1 MRILTFKRL
10 VGLAA
15 IGGVAYVHQ
24 QRGGQWTTDSVG
36 DTLKYL
42 WKMAMTKL
50 EPVKREMRDTL
61 DRATHLESSA
71 RDRAS
76 DRTSDE
82 PAGRTS
88 RDYKRK
94 DDHGPH

>member
-24 QRGGQWTTDSVG
+24 QRGGEWTLDSVG
-36 DTLKYL
+36 GTLKYL
-42 WKMAMTKL
+42 WKMALTKL
-50 EPVKREMRDTL
+50 EPVQREVRDTL
-61 DRATHLESSA
+61 ERATHLETA
-71 RDRAS
+71 PRAG
-76 DRTSDE
+76 RRADE
-82 PAGRTS
+82 PTVRAY

-94 DDHGPH
+94 DDDVGPH